1 MLTATLQLAEWVA
14 TAATVIVHRKVT
26 KRYIMTET
34 KYKTLIDEESMACG
48 HPDSFEH
55 RLINALFDAYEMGY
69 LVNQDPT
76 GSCIEFVQGLFAHY
90 GMKSPTIE
98 EMLANPYS
106 PFKKYKIDE
115 VN

>member
-1 MLTATLQLAEWVA
+1 MSE
-14 TAATVIVHRKVT
+14 I
-26 KRYIMTET
+26 
-34 KYKTLIDEESMACG
+34 KYKTLTDADPMACG

-55 RLINALFDAYEMGY
+55 RLINALFDALEMGY
-69 LVNQDPT
+69 IVQQDPT

-90 GMKSPTIE
+90 NMKAPTIE

-106 PFKKYKIDE
+106 PFRKYKVEE